1 MTRVTGGVSAACA
14 SRAIDAPAARL
25 RTMVAAAVRTV
36 LGAACLSCAL
46 SAQAGLPGEDPRAIK
61 DAIGRGMH
69 DFHGGNFDRAY
80 DELTNAIE
88 AGTADPRAYYFRG
101 LAASRLGRTA
111 ESEADFSAGAEREA
125 VDGSTLRVS
134 RALQRVQGCDRL
146 TLERFR
152 TRARLAGL
160 QRDQEAAARRYSTI
174 EDPSED
180 LRRRRRPEDVDGE
193 LLAPR
198 RGGGVGVEEVPP
210 PRPVS
215 PRGRARTPFGDNE
228 DASTDAAAPRAGAVD
243 GDAEE
248 GEKEMASEPEEKMAD
263 EDAKE
268 PEEDGAS
275 K

>member
-1 MTRVTGGVSAACA
+1 
-14 SRAIDAPAARL
+14 
-25 RTMVAAAVRTV
+25 
-36 LGAACLSCAL
+36 
-46 SAQAGLPGEDPRAIK
+46 
-61 DAIGRGMH
+61 
-69 DFHGGNFDRAY
+69 
-80 DELTNAIE
+80 
-88 AGTADPRAYYFRG
+88 
-101 LAASRLGRTA
+101 
-111 ESEADFSAGAEREA
+111 
-125 VDGSTLRVS
+125 
-134 RALQRVQGCDRL
+134 VQGCDRL

>member
-1 MTRVTGGVSAACA
+1 MTRVREAVSAACA
-14 SRAIDAPAARL
+14 PRGADAPAARL
-25 RTMVAAAVRTV
+25 RTMVAAVVRTV
-36 LGAACLSCAL
+36 LVAACLSCGL
-46 SAQAGLPGEDPRAIK
+46 SAQAGLPGEDPLAIK

-80 DELTNAIE
+80 DEFTNAIE

-101 LAASRLGRTA
+101 LAALRLGRTA
-111 ESEADFSAGAEREA
+111 EAEADFSAGAEREA

-198 RGGGVGVEEVPP
+198 RGSDVEEVPP
-210 PRPVS
+210 PRPAS
-215 PRGRARTPFGDNE
+215 PRGRPRTPFGDND
-228 DASTDAAAPRAGAVD
+228 DASTDAAAPRAGAPD

-268 PEEDGAS
+268 SEEDGAS